1 VDLRFSAQDR
11 AFQLDVQQF
20 LRSELPPDLARRES
34 QGFHLHR
41 EDVSDWQRRLYDKG
55 WVAPNWPAEFGGTGW
70 TPLQKYIFD
79 IECGIANAPEYSLI
93 AMSMVGP
100 VVCRFGSDALR
111 ARFLEPMLR
120 GDLWFC
126 QGFSE
131 PQAGSDLASVKTRA
145 TLDGDHYVID
155 GQKIWTTDA
164 HMADYMICLCRT
176 NPDVKPQAG
185 LSMLLVPMDASGVSV
200 RPIDTIDGQH
210 TVNEV
215 FLDQVRVRADNL
227 VGAPGTGWTQAKFLL
242 GNERTHNAY
251 VGMLRRHLKRIA
263 ALIQRDS
270 VLDASARR
278 EFQRKHAL
286 LEIDVDAL
294 EWSALRVVAGEEDGK
309 LDAAASALKVRGSE
323 YLLRAADLEME
334 ILGPQ
339 AIPQFSP
346 DQTGSSKVR
355 SSRLMLH
362 SGSRRRMYFTARSMM
377 VRLRR
382 PRKSNFTKPI
392 FSTSSLSSCDTIA
405 SEPSAE

>member
-1 VDLRFSAQDR
+1 MDLRFSAQDR

-145 TLDGDHYVID
+145 TLAGDHYVID

-185 LSMLLVPMDASGVSV
+185 LSMLLVPMDAPGVSV

-227 VGAPGTGWTQAKFLL
+227 VGTPGTGWTQAKFLL

-251 VGMLRRHLKRIA
+251 VGMLRRHLRRIA

-278 EFQRKHAL
+278 EFQRRHAL

-346 DQTGSSKVR
+346 DQTLPLPAHAPTLALGR
-355 SSRLMLH
+355 SAQYLYWRASTIFGGANEIQRSIIWNSLF
-362 SGSRRRMYFTARSMM
+362 RR
-377 VRLRR
+377 
-382 PRKSNFTKPI
+382 
-392 FSTSSLSSCDTIA
+392 
-405 SEPSAE
+405 